1 MSKEITQKNKTDG
14 KTTTSQA
21 RHEPSG
27 DSAESSAES
36 DVTLVRQVR
45 RMQLSGTVASDKM
58 KDTIVVTVERYV
70 KHPKYHKFMKKTLR
84 LKAHD
89 AGNTKKIG
97 DKVTIESCRPMS
109 RDKAFKVIS

>member
-1 MSKEITQKNKTDG
+1 MAKETAQKNTKTVADA
-14 KTTTSQA
+14 KA
-21 RHEPSG
+21 AVP
-27 DSAESSAES
+27 
-36 DVTLVRQVR
+36 VR
-45 RMQLSGTVASDKM
+45 RMQLSGTVVSDKM
-58 KDTIVVTVERYV
+58 KDTIVVTVERFV

-109 RDKAFKVIS
+109 KQKAFIVIS